1 MIDNF
6 CFLIGGD
13 KMSLIDTLKQD
24 LVNAMKEKNKLKL
37 NTLRAVKGALQ
48 LEIINNK
55 KEESDELLLD
65 VINKQIKMRKDSIEE
80 FKKANRQDLIDSY
93 QEEIMVLEN
102 YMPKALS
109 EEEVDSI
116 IKGAIEKLGA
126 SSVKDMGS
134 VMKEITPLVKNRC
147 DMKEV
152 SNKIRSILS

>member
-1 MIDNF
+1 
-6 CFLIGGD
+6 
-13 KMSLIDTLKQD
+13 MSLIDTLKQD

-80 FKKANRQDLIDSY
+80 FKKANRQDLINSY

-102 YMPKALS
+102 YMRKALS
-109 EEEVDSI
+109 DEEVDSI
-116 IKGAIEKLGA
+116 IKEAIEKLGA

>member
-1 MIDNF
+1 
-6 CFLIGGD
+6 
-13 KMSLIDTLKQD
+13 MSLIDTLKQD

-152 SNKIRSILS
+152 SNKIRNILS

>member
-80 FKKANRQDLIDSY
+80 FKKANRQDLINSY

-109 EEEVDSI
+109 DEEVDSI
-116 IKGAIEKLGA
+116 IKEAIEKLGA